1 MTEFQYLTQTLFGQA
16 YTEVQKL
23 TDVQQSKVMVLH
35 DLAKSYMSTQ
45 GLEFQAAV
53 DLAHKDII
61 ESTVDVYYIL
71 ELYYIY
77 SGNKNMATQ

>member
-1 MTEFQYLTQTLFGQA
+1 MNDFQYMTQTLFGQA

-23 TDVQQSKVMVLH
+23 TDVQQSKVRVLH
-35 DLAKSYMSTQ
+35 DLAKSYMATK

-61 ESTVDVYYIL
+61 NSTVDAYYIS
-71 ELYYIY
+71 ELYCIY
-77 SGNKNMATQ
+77 SENKNMATQ